1 MPSCYVQI
9 WRTGIST
16 DTFRATEMCARKADG
31 LVKGPFL
38 SFALW
43 KFKLTE
49 FQSVVFWKSWV
60 FKKTGLAETSGSYR
74 ISGSVNPCYESLP
87 FSEIR
92 SRFARFEQ
100 AETQKRMTVPLPS
113 NPACKPLKK
122 VCCGDDNF
130 RISLETIF
138 LENIQKN
145 SFSKKKSAKWV
156 KTSTRHGKRPPYHM
170 PFYSIPKK
178 RVEKN
183 RYIGLDPGD
192 DAMRGWGFNSPG
204 RGWGT
209 PLRKGDVLG
218 WNFLLAQKRET
229 FFSKCIGGCP
239 NEQKSSLTFHFQE
252 HHPKTSQHVSPMWK
266 NLFGHKGCEFSSMM
280 NSLLHRG
287 NRHDW

>member
-145 SFSKKKSAKWV
+145 SFSKKKNPQSEWRLRHDMENVPPTICRFTPFQKNGWKKIA
-156 KTSTRHGKRPPYHM
+156 TSD
-170 PFYSIPKK
+170 SIPAMMPCGAGVLTPLEEVGGLRWEKGRCVGLKFLVGPKK
-178 RVEKN
+178 GDFFFKVYWGLSEWTKIISDVSFPRASSKDFSTCFTDVEKPVWPQ
-183 RYIGLDPGD
+183 RMWVFFHDEQF
-192 DAMRGWGFNSPG
+192 AAQ
-204 RGWGT
+204 
-209 PLRKGDVLG
+209 RK
-218 WNFLLAQKRET
+218 
-229 FFSKCIGGCP
+229 
-239 NEQKSSLTFHFQE
+239 
-252 HHPKTSQHVSPMWK
+252 
-266 NLFGHKGCEFSSMM
+266 
-280 NSLLHRG
+280 
-287 NRHDW
+287 

>member
-138 LENIQKN
+138 LENIQKTL
-145 SFSKKKSAKWV
+145 SQKKKIRKVSEDFDTTWKTSPLPYAVLLHSKKTGGKKS
-156 KTSTRHGKRPPYHM
+156 
-170 PFYSIPKK
+170 
-178 RVEKN
+178 
-183 RYIGLDPGD
+183 
-192 DAMRGWGFNSPG
+192 
-204 RGWGT
+204 
-209 PLRKGDVLG
+209 
-218 WNFLLAQKRET
+218 
-229 FFSKCIGGCP
+229 
-239 NEQKSSLTFHFQE
+239 
-252 HHPKTSQHVSPMWK
+252 
-266 NLFGHKGCEFSSMM
+266 
-280 NSLLHRG
+280 LHRTRSRRWCHAG
-287 NRHDW
+287 LGF